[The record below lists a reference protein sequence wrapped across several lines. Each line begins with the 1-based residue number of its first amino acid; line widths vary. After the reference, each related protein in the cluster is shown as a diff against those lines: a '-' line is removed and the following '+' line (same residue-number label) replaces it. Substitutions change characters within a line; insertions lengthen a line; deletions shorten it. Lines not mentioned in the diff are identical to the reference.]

1 MSRKLTTILKSSR
14 SPVGALTS
22 SSLARSPVLRR
33 NQASLSIW
41 ICIVTCIL
49 IFIFISSTVKMKAS
63 MLSVA
68 LALAPGAMAW
78 KEVSDCDEIKYT
90 SVPGFFLQDDAN
102 TDPNT
107 FDYVRMP
114 KR

>member
-1 MSRKLTTILKSSR
+1 
-14 SPVGALTS
+14 
-22 SSLARSPVLRR
+22 
-33 NQASLSIW
+33 
-41 ICIVTCIL
+41 
-49 IFIFISSTVKMKAS
+49 

-114 KR
+114 KRG